1 MPCSTRLIWFLETP
15 YTEAFASSK
24 TILDRLDLTPG
35 MRVLDVGAGPGCLSI
50 PVVKRVGPQGEVV
63 SLDIQPGML
72 HKLQTT
78 ADTEGISNIKT
89 IQQAVGEYPP

>member
-1 MPCSTRLIWFLETP
+1 MPCSTWLIWFLETP

-35 MRVLDVGAGPGCLSI
+35 MRVFDVGAGPGCLSI
-50 PVVKRVGPQGEVV
+50 PIAKRVGSQGEVV

-72 HKLQTT
+72 HKLQHAQPLEGSQRAQGSR
-78 ADTEGISNIKT
+78 ADTLSRM
-89 IQQAVGEYPP
+89 V